1 MAHVPD
7 PERDEVASAQLAVDA
22 QVEER
27 KFAHP
32 AFPPAWILTAARRQV
47 NEAGRAA
54 SRAARP
60 GRKGSFR
67 VQPGT
72 GTPGHERTIARD
84 RRWGRQSWTTAPVGV
99 VQNAGWWQ
107 SAVPRGCLAHSGKL
121 APCGNS
127 RRPRTEIDSTTKG
140 ETMTDPTQVNETV
153 QAHYT
158 RSGLGSLILA
168 ALEQA
173 GKDLNRLTPED
184 LAPIDEFHIRG
195 RAATLELARIARV
208 DSTKRVLD
216 VGSGI
221 GGTSR
226 CLAREFGCRVT
237 GIDLTEEYC
246 SAAAVLSDRIG
257 LAELVDYRQGDATS
271 LPFPDA
277 SFDIVWTEHA
287 AMNIPDKPRLYE
299 EMHRVLKPGGT
310 LAIYDI
316 LAGPSGPVLFPV
328 PWARIPASSFL
339 VTPDEL
345 RNLLH
350 EAGFNIEAW
359 LDTTDA
365 ARAWFV
371 ALAEKIRNE
380 GMPPLGFH
388 ILLGSDFQAMA
399 QNQRRNLE
407 DGRIVLAQVVA
418 KR

>member
-1 MAHVPD
+1 V
-7 PERDEVASAQLAVDA
+7 
-22 QVEER
+22 
-27 KFAHP
+27 
-32 AFPPAWILTAARRQV
+32 
-47 NEAGRAA
+47 
-54 SRAARP
+54 
-60 GRKGSFR
+60 
-67 VQPGT
+67 
-72 GTPGHERTIARD
+72 
-84 RRWGRQSWTTAPVGV
+84 
-99 VQNAGWWQ
+99 
-107 SAVPRGCLAHSGKL
+107 
-121 APCGNS
+121 
-127 RRPRTEIDSTTKG
+127 
-140 ETMTDPTQVNETV
+140 TDPTQVNETV

-158 RSGLGSLILA
+158 RSGLGGLILA
-168 ALEQA
+168 ALEEA

-237 GIDLTEEYC
+237 GIDLTDEYC
-246 SAAAVLSDRIG
+246 SAAAMLSDRIG

-287 AMNIPDKPRLYE
+287 AMNIPDKPRLYK
-299 EMHRVLKPGGT
+299 EMYRVLKPGGT

-328 PWARIPASSFL
+328 PWARTPAASFL

-345 RNLLH
+345 RKLLD

-371 ALAEKIRNE
+371 ALAEEIRKE

-388 ILLGSDFQAMA
+388 VLLGTDFQAMA

-418 KR
+418 TR

>member
-1 MAHVPD
+1 MD
-7 PERDEVASAQLAVDA
+7 NR
-22 QVEER
+22 
-27 KFAHP
+27 
-32 AFPPAWILTAARRQV
+32 
-47 NEAGRAA
+47 AGRGCSECGLAA
-54 SRAARP
+54 QCGA
-60 GRKGSFR
+60 
-67 VQPGT
+67 T
-72 GTPGHERTIARD
+72 GVSAL
-84 RRWGRQSWTTAPVGV
+84 
-99 VQNAGWWQ
+99 AGKW
-107 SAVPRGCLAHSGKL
+107 ALRGNG
-121 APCGNS
+121 
-127 RRPRTEIDSTTKG
+127 RRPRTEMGSATKG
-140 ETMTDPTQVNETV
+140 KMMTGPTQVNETV
-153 QAHYT
+153 QSHYT
-158 RSGLGSLILA
+158 RSGLGDLILA

-195 RAATLELARIARV
+195 RAATLELARTARV
-208 DSTKRVLD
+208 DSKKRVLD

-246 SAAAVLSDRIG
+246 SAAAMLSDRTG
-257 LAELVDYRQGDATS
+257 LAQLVEFRQGDATS

-299 EMHRVLKPGGT
+299 EMYRVLKPGGT

-316 LAGPSGPVLFPV
+316 LSGPSGPVLFPV
-328 PWARIPASSFL
+328 PWARTPAASFL

-345 RNLLH
+345 RSLLDK
-350 EAGFNIEAW
+350 AGFKIGAW

-365 ARAWFV
+365 ARTWFV
-371 ALAEKIRNE
+371 ALAQKIRKE

-388 ILLGSDFQAMA
+388 VLLGSDFQVMA

-418 KR
+418 NR